1 MSYNGSGT
9 FNINSAGQPVVVGT
23 VITDTAFNLL
33 TADLATGLSTALT
46 KDGQTTPTAN
56 IPMGTFKL
64 TNLGAGT
71 AVADAVR
78 LSQLQN
84 FGTTTLVTISGTNT
98 ITGTVSPSLT
108 AYVAGQVFSFIV
120 SVTNTGPA
128 TLSIDGLG
136 AKAITKTGTIALE
149 AGDMVSGQVI
159 LVQYDG
165 TQFQIIGG
173 AKVAPS
179 PITNSLGADVALN
192 NTANYFDGPSIAQGT
207 SGTWFVSGS
216 VTVYDTVVPVGINA
230 KLWDGTTVIASAN
243 MSALTAGNPIV
254 IALSGYIASPA
265 GNLRISVKDLTAI
278 TGKIL
283 FNQSGNSKDST
294 ITAIRIA

>member
-1 MSYNGSGT
+1 MSS
-9 FNINSAGQPVVVGT
+9 IS
-23 VITDTAFNLL
+23 
-33 TADLATGLSTALT
+33 S
-46 KDGQTTPTAN
+46 
-56 IPMGTFKL
+56 
-64 TNLGAGT
+64 
-71 AVADAVR
+71 
-78 LSQLQN
+78 
-84 FGTTTLVTISGTNT
+84 GTTTGTGLVHTSDTTGDYVIKTGASATTAATISGTT
-98 ITGTVSPSLT
+98 QVMTLAQPLPVGSLAMT
-108 AYVAGQVFSFIV
+108 
-120 SVTNTGPA
+120 
-128 TLSIDGLG
+128 
-136 AKAITKTGTIALE
+136 
-149 AGDMVSGQVI
+149 
-159 LVQYDG
+159 
-165 TQFQIIGG
+165 
-173 AKVAPS
+173 

-192 NTANYFDGPSIAQGT
+192 NTGTYFDGPSIAQGT